1 MADLISTVSTALTI
15 ASRLKEVS
23 DKVRDAEFRNL
34 LADLSIELAE
44 VKSKAASLLE
54 ENTKLKQQLNDLDT
68 SPADPCPKC
77 RKRTYVVTK
86 SVPDKQFGELG
97 GLRRTYA
104 CSSCG
109 FTEERIET

>member
-1 MADLISTVSTALTI
+1 MADLISTVSTALSI
-15 ASRLKEVS
+15 ASRLKKVS
-23 DKVRDAEFRNL
+23 DKIRDAEFRNL

-44 VKSKAASLLE
+44 LKSNAADLIE
-54 ENTKLKQQLNDLDT
+54 ENTRLRQQLNELDT
-68 SPADPCPKC
+68 SPADPCPRC

-86 SVPDKQFGELG
+86 SEPDKQFGKLG

-109 FTEERIET
+109 LTEEKVVT

>member
-1 MADLISTVSTALTI
+1 MADLVSTVSTALTI
-15 ASRLKEVS
+15 VSRLKEIS

-34 LADLSIELAE
+34 VADLSIELAE
-44 VKSKAASLLE
+44 VKLKVAGLLE
-54 ENTKLKQQLNDLDT
+54 ENAKLRQQLNELDT
-68 SPADPCPKC
+68 TPADPCPRC

-97 GLRRTYA
+97 GIRRTYA

-109 FTEERIET
+109 FTEEKIET